1 VLEHLHLVRHGEVDN
16 PDHVVYADLPGFS
29 LSEAGRAQ
37 ARAAAEH
44 LAVLRPDVV
53 ISSPLDRAR
62 ETAAA
67 IARAAGQEVIVDDR
81 LTEWALST
89 RWRGVRWEEL
99 PERFPGE
106 LEAYLATPLDLP
118 FAPESV
124 AEVAERMAAVAAGLD
139 ATPHR
144 SAAIVSH
151 QDPVQALRAHLR
163 GDMLSFLL
171 AKPGHASVSS
181 FERVSGHWRETGYW
195 EPDIP
200 SEPFPPPRP

>member
-1 VLEHLHLVRHGEVDN
+1 MLEHLHLVRHGEVEN

-44 LAVLRPDVV
+44 LAPLRPDAIV
-53 ISSPLDRAR
+53 SSPLDRAR
-62 ETAAA
+62 ETAVSIATLLGLEVA
-67 IARAAGQEVIVDDR
+67 IDDR
-81 LTEWALST
+81 LTEWSLSS

-124 AEVAERMAAVAAGLD
+124 ADVSERMAAVVDGLD

-144 SAAIVSH
+144 CVALVSH
-151 QDPVQALRAHLR
+151 QDPVQALRMLLR
-163 GDMLSFLL
+163 GDLGSFPV

-181 FERVSGHWRETGYW
+181 FERVPGGWRETGYW

-200 SEPFPPPRP
+200 SEPFPPPRS